1 MTKSAGLTVE
11 EQMQL
16 REAYARRAPAERLRA
31 YIVYMNKDYSLQW
44 FQRLILDKCQALY
57 DGTLDKDRLMVFLP
71 PQHSKSTIISKA
83 FPAWALGKN
92 PDLKI
97 VACSYSA
104 TLAEQFSR
112 AVQQQIDSPEYQAVF
127 PDTFL
132 NGSHGHTEYRKGYQ
146 RNVDNFDTVGHRGFY
161 KAVGVGGS
169 LTGTPADIAIIDD
182 PVKNREEAFS
192 VTYREKTWDWYN
204 SVLLTRLHNNS
215 KQLFVMTRW
224 HQDDLAGRI
233 LRHEAE
239 KWEVVSIPAL
249 CEVDGDGELGSGR
262 HVGDA
267 LWEGMHSKG
276 SLLESQARTPSIFS
290 ALYQQHPV
298 IEGGNIVK
306 REWFDIISAGE
317 FKARHHREPI
327 RFFLDTAYSKR
338 DERKDND
345 PSGILGACK
354 IKDDIYI
361 IHAHRMWLEMPE
373 LLRFLPEYIKQQSG
387 DGNSILYV
395 EPKANGKSVCQMLKR
410 ETDMNVRELKPPKD
424 NKEVRFRVASP
435 TIEAGR
441 VHLVEGAWNVDFLN
455 EVCEFPASAHDE
467 FVDILGYAIDRLENG
482 SNLDPET
489 LARISRMSFT

>member
-1 MTKSAGLTVE
+1 MTTSAGWTDE
-11 EQMQL
+11 ERAQML
-16 REAYARRAPAERLRA
+16 EAYVRRAPAQWLRT
-31 YIVYMNKDYSLQW
+31 YLTYMNKGYSLLW
-44 FQRLILDKCQALY
+44 FQRLIADRCQALFE
-57 DGTLDKDRLMVFLP
+57 GTLGKDRLMVFLP

-112 AVQQQIDSPEYQAVF
+112 AVQQQIDSPEYQLIF
-127 PDTFL
+127 SDTFL
-132 NGSHGHTEYRKGYQ
+132 NGSYGHTDYRKGYQ

-192 VTYREKTWDWYN
+192 VIYRDKTWDWYN

-233 LRHEAE
+233 LRHEE
-239 KWEVVSIPAL
+239 DKWEVISIPAL
-249 CEVDGDGELGSGR
+249 CEVSGDGELDSDR
-262 HVGDA
+262 EIGDA
-267 LWEGMHSKG
+267 LWETMHSQA
-276 SLLESQARTPSIFS
+276 SLLESQRRTPSIFS

-298 IEGGNIVK
+298 IEGGNIVR
-306 REWFDIISAGE
+306 REWFNIITEQE
-317 FKARHHREPI
+317 FRARHNREAI
-327 RFFLDTAYSKR
+327 RFFLDTAYSRR
-338 DERKDND
+338 DEHKDND

-354 IKDDIYI
+354 IENDLYI
-361 IHAHRMWLEMPE
+361 VHAHRMWLEMPD
-373 LLRFLPEYIKQQSG
+373 LLRFLPQYIKQHSREE
-387 DGNSILYV
+387 DSILYI

-410 ETDMNVRELKPPKD
+410 EGLNVVELPSPKD
-424 NKEVRFRVASP
+424 SKEVRFKVASP

-441 VHLVEGAWNVDFLN
+441 VFLVAGAWNAEFLN
-455 EVCEFPASAHDE
+455 EVCAFPASPHDE
-467 FVDILGYAIDRLENG
+467 FVDILGYAVDTFERRDMKFDLERLAHALG
-482 SNLDPET
+482 Y
-489 LARISRMSFT
+489 